1 MDQVTR
7 VTGSIL
13 SPCSETSTA
22 VTTWVSTAVYP
33 MTLDLVSS
41 DQVLGQLKM
50 FYKIK
55 ASDYEPEVRQRL
67 FRLADDLLSSST
79 YLTESKRQA
88 PGISQVE
95 DIMVTLISFMIAK
108 IKGEIKRLN
117 KTLTQETFRD
127 L

>member
-1 MDQVTR
+1 MTR

-22 VTTWVSTAVYP
+22 VTTWVSIAVYP
-33 MTLDLVSS
+33 ITLDLVFS
-41 DQVLGQLKM
+41 DRILGQLKM

-55 ASDYEPEVRQRL
+55 AGGYQPDVRQRL
-67 FRLADDLLSSST
+67 FRLAEDLLSFGT
-79 YLTESKRQA
+79 YLTESKKQA

-95 DIMVTLISFMIAK
+95 EIMATLNSFMIAK
-108 IKGEIKRLN
+108 IKGEI
-117 KTLTQETFRD
+117 TQETFRD